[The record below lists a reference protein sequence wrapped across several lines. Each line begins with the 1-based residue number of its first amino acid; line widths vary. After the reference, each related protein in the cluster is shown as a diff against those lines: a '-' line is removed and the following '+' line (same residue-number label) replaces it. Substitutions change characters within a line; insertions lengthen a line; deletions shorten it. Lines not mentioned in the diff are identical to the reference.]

1 MNPRSRSFIC
11 TVVGLVLSGGA
22 SAVPVVSD
30 VTLTQKSPNRLYID
44 YKLSE
49 PAVVTFDVLTNG
61 VSIGRELLGNFTGDC
76 RRVVKTATGQI
87 AWTGITHV
95 WPDVVVDNKGMTAVV
110 KAWPTNSPPDYMV
123 VDLTGTNGFPHV
135 QWYEKESDLPGGTVL
150 QDIYKTDLLVMK
162 RIHAAGVRWRMGKMS
177 WENSDGYD
185 SYQPAHDVVLSNDY
199 YLGVFELTQ
208 RQCLYVKTDVS
219 FVYAGH
225 DKNPAE
231 HLTFAGCRGSP
242 VNYNFVTMGHKVPN
256 GFFTNIR
263 EKANG
268 ICFDFPTSAQWEF
281 ACRAGTRTVYH
292 NGSDFSCRDIAWTS
306 GNWRDDTSISSNMTH
321 EVGLLG
327 PNAFGLYDMIGNVWE
342 VCVDRAIMATDD
354 PDGYYDADDYYVE
367 EEPIGPEST
376 KDNTLFRCGGS
387 YKHNEKLGR
396 SASRIPSGMNYSDS
410 VQGVRLWCACE
421 AK

>member
-1 MNPRSRSFIC
+1 MNPRSRSFVC
-11 TVVGLVLSGGA
+11 TVVGLALSGGA

-30 VTLTQKSPNRLYID
+30 VTLTQKSPNRLYIN

-61 VSIGRELLGNFTGDC
+61 VSIGRELLENFTGDC

-95 WPDVVVDNKGMTAVV
+95 WSDVVVDNKGMTAVV

-162 RIHAAGVRWRMGKMS
+162 RIHAAGVRWRMGKMN
-177 WENSDGYD
+177 WESTDGYD
-185 SYQPAHDVVLSNDY
+185 NYQAAHDVVLSNDY

-208 RQCLYVKTDVS
+208 RQFFYVKGVDS
-219 FVYAGH
+219 WEFEYPGH

-231 HLTFAGCRGSP
+231 TLSYDGCRGSP
-242 VNYNFVTMGHKVPN
+242 VTYNFVTMGHQVPN

-263 EKANG
+263 RKANG

-292 NGSDFSCRDIAWTS
+292 NGSNFSCRDIAWTNS
-306 GNWRDDTSISSNMTH
+306 NWSDDPTLAENMTH
-321 EVGLLG
+321 EVGLLS

-342 VCVDRAIMATDD
+342 MCVDRAVTRQDN
-354 PDGYYDADDYYVE
+354 PDDYCVE
-367 EEPIGPEST
+367 EEPIGPATTT
-376 KDNTLFRCGGS
+376 KNELFRCGGS
-387 YKHNEKLGR
+387 FAHSVRLGR
-396 SASRIPSGMNYSDS
+396 SASRISYSSNFADR
-410 VQGVRLWCACE
+410 VLGLRFWCACE